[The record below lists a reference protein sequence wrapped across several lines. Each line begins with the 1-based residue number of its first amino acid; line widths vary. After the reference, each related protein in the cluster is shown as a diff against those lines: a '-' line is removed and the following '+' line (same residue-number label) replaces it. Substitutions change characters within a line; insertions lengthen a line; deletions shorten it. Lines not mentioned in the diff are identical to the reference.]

1 MNNTTVTK
9 KTTVKRAWHLIDLK
23 GQVLGRISVEI
34 ANLLMGKQ
42 KTYFTPALDC
52 GDYIVAINAKD
63 IKITGNKTNGKIY
76 RHHTGYPGG
85 FREFT
90 LAQVQTKDTRRLI
103 LTSVKGM
110 LPKNKL
116 RDPRLKRLKV
126 FVNDQHPYNHHFKGA
141 YASSV
146 KTP

>member
-1 MNNTTVTK
+1 MKTSVTK
-9 KTTVKRAWHLIDLK
+9 KTTIKRTWHLIDLR

-34 ANLLMGKQ
+34 ANLLMGKN

-63 IKITGNKTNGKIY
+63 IKITGNKAADKMY

-85 FREFT
+85 FREYTF
-90 LAQVQTKDTRRLI
+90 AQIQAKDARSII

-116 RDPRLKRLKV
+116 RDPRLRRLKV
-126 FVNDQHPYNHHFKGA
+126 FVSDQHPYNHQIKGA
-141 YASSV
+141 YASPA
-146 KTP
+146 KNA